1 MSKHSLAATQEAA
14 TTRVTPIAGIT
25 LQRQCACGQH
35 TMGRECEACEG
46 SKGLLQ
52 RKSAYENAAGAVP
65 PIVDEVLR
73 SPGQPLDRGT
83 RDFMETRFGHDFS
96 HVRVHTD
103 AKAGESARALNAV
116 AYAVGNN
123 IAFDTGRYAP
133 ATEQGQHL
141 LAHEL
146 THVAQQSGHPA
157 SHSDK
162 VSMTEPGGAGELEA
176 NAVAAAVTSGGSVP
190 PRTASGMTLARQV
203 DAGVADAGPH
213 DAAPIAGVAAPV
225 KAPVAS
231 PAAPAKGPVV
241 APSVTFGTVAVDAR
255 ANRIPPTKTVD
266 VPVSVTGIPPGGSA
280 TIDVEGSGGANGT
293 ATLTAG
299 ASLAASGK
307 VTVKGG
313 TQSSPGNA
321 GKLNLRA
328 QLGATVVGRS
338 AGFTVAAWPINFT
351 DTLDADFDA
360 GGAVGLSVKDGW
372 SSDGSGPI
380 TELDEVEIT
389 ERVDLQSRDNPP
401 FSVIGAIS
409 AAPAGGV
416 TSGYLAAN
424 ALTTDTHTY
433 GKTDIKTAG
442 LAAGPWTIVYG
453 QLSLFKCKRTGVVDR
468 VMPASGLKIT
478 HLAWQLPIVG
488 WSHMAHKSGAGVTVE
503 ARTATAAT
511 CDAFS
516 KLHTL

>member
-1 MSKHSLAATQEAA
+1 MSRQAAVRTQTAA
-14 TTRVTPIAGIT
+14 KPTITPVASGM

-35 TMGRECEACEG
+35 MSAGGECEECKKRREG
-46 SKGLLQ
+46 TLQ
-52 RKSAYENAAGAVP
+52 RTAINPMPVHEVP
-65 PIVDEVLR
+65 PIVHEVLR
-73 SPGQPLDRGT
+73 SPGQPLDAAT
-83 RDFMETRFGHDFS
+83 RAFMEPRFGHDFS
-96 HVRVHTD
+96 MVRVHTD
-103 AKAGESARALNAV
+103 APAAESARAVHAR
-116 AYAVGNN
+116 AYTVGND
-123 IAFDTGRYAP
+123 IAFDTGRYVP
-133 ATEQGQHL
+133 GTRQGQYL

-146 THVAQQSGHPA
+146 THVARQSGQPA
-157 SHSDK
+157 SQIDK
-162 VSMTEPGGAGELEA
+162 LSMTEPGDAHELEA
-176 NAVAAAVTSGGSVP
+176 NTVAAAVTGGGSVP
-190 PRTASGMTLARQV
+190 SGSASGMTLARQV

-213 DAAPIAGVAAPV
+213 DAAPIAGVAAPA
-225 KAPVAS
+225 KAP
-231 PAAPAKGPVV
+231 AAT
-241 APSVTFGTVAVDAR
+241 PSVTFGKVAADAR
-255 ANRIPPTKTVD
+255 ADRIPPTKTVD
-266 VPVSVTGIPPGGSA
+266 VPVTLTSIPPGGSV
-280 TIDVEGSGGANGT
+280 TIDVEGSGGVNGT
-293 ATLTAG
+293 ATSTVG

-313 TQSSPGNA
+313 TQTSPSNA

-389 ERVDLQSRDNPP
+389 ERVDVQSRDNPP

-453 QLSLFKCKRTGVVDR
+453 QLSLFKCKRTGVVDL
-468 VMPASGLKIT
+468 VMPASGLTIT
-478 HLAWQLPIVG
+478 HMAWKLPIVG

-503 ARTATAAT
+503 GRKATAAT
-511 CDAFS
+511 CNASS